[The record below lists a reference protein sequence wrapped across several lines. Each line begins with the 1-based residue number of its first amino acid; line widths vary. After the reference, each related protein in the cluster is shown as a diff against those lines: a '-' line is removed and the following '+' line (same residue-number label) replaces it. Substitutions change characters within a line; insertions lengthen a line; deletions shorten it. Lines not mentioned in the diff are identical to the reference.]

1 MHTITAKMLNPA
13 GNPLQGSAT
22 FTMTQTHTIG
32 DNDEVYSGSVTAPVD
47 RDGTIQAHLLDGDY
61 TVTFKIWEPASGK
74 VLNIPPAQIKVNH
87 NATLPEL
94 MRQATHT
101 PTSGGVTPPP
111 RPGELVVSEDTL
123 NVLTGAN
130 H

>member
-1 MHTITAKMLNPA
+1 MHTITAKMLDPS

-22 FTMTQTHTIG
+22 FTMAQTHTTG
-32 DNDEVYSGSVTAPVD
+32 DHGEVYSGSVTAPVD
-47 RDGTIQAHLLDGDY
+47 RDGTIRAHLLDGDY
-61 TVTFKIWEPASGK
+61 TITFKIWEPASGK
-74 VLNIPPAQIKVNH
+74 MLNIPNTQIKVNRD
-87 NATLPEL
+87 ATLAEL
-94 MRQATHT
+94 MRPAAGT
-101 PTSGGVTPPP
+101 PARGVTPPP

>member
-1 MHTITAKMLNPA
+1 MHTITAKMLDPS

-22 FTMTQTHTIG
+22 FTMAQTHTTG
-32 DNDEVYSGSVTAPVD
+32 DHGEVYSGSITAPVD
-47 RDGTIQAHLLDGDY
+47 RDGTIRAHLLDGDY

-74 VLNIPPAQIKVNH
+74 MLNIPNTQIKVNRD
-87 NATLPEL
+87 ATLAEL
-94 MRQATHT
+94 MHPAAGT
-101 PTSGGVTPPP
+101 PARGVTPPT

>member
-1 MHTITAKMLNPA
+1 MHTITAKMLDPS

-22 FTMTQTHTIG
+22 FTMAQTHTIG
-32 DNDEVYSGSVTAPVD
+32 DNGEVYSGSITAPVD
-47 RDGTIQAHLLDGDY
+47 RDGTIRAHLLDGDY

-74 VLNIPPAQIKVNH
+74 ILNIPNTQIKVNRD
-87 NATLPEL
+87 ATLAEL
-94 MRQATHT
+94 MHPAAGTPATAS
-101 PTSGGVTPPP
+101 PTT

-123 NVLTGAN
+123 NILTGAN